1 MQLSYDQRV
10 VGDKRKYGDTVH
22 STYEHFMSSLRNQ
35 SKVYCVSALCGEY
48 AQRLVNDVNM
58 PYFFPYQP
66 RDYPPGSTRL
76 DNVWMGYGPEESPQ
90 VTNAHIDTAD
100 NLAVLVSGRKQFKI
114 WDPASAPG
122 MYTLGKVDAILDDG
136 AFQFAEDD
144 HNPDIPVGFHNMYVK
159 QRKTVAQVPTDDWGQ
174 LPWSEEYL
182 RKTFPRFLNE
192 TSYGICELHPGD
204 MLYLPRG
211 FFHEVSSFGHHIM
224 VNFWTEFKNGAVAR
238 MRPNNTYG
246 LSVGE
251 RLSADVV
258 LSAAK

>member
-100 NLAVLVSGRKQFKI
+100 NLAVLVSGRKQFQT

-122 MYTLGKVDAILDDG
+122 MYQLAKLGTILHDG
-136 AFQFAEDD
+136 TVRFAPGN
-144 HNPDIPVGFHNMYVK
+144 HNPDISVGFHTSYLRQKENM
-159 QRKTVAQVPTDDWGQ
+159 AHVPTDEWGQ
-174 LPWSEEYL
+174 LPGQKSIAE
-182 RKTFPRFLNE
+182 RHF
-192 TSYGICELHPGD
+192 
-204 MLYLPRG
+204 RG
-211 FFHEVSSFGHHIM
+211 S
-224 VNFWTEFKNGAVAR
+224 R
-238 MRPNNTYG
+238 MRLVMAFANFILVICFTCR
-246 LSVGE
+246 SIC
-251 RLSADVV
+251 SM
-258 LSAAK
+258 K